1 MPKMMLVMAVVS
13 DQVVA
18 IVARWTFTVFELL
31 PASRTQSA
39 LPVLQNV

>member
-13 DQVVA
+13 DEVVA
-18 IVARWTFTVFELL
+18 IVARWTFSISEPL

>member
-18 IVARWTFTVFELL
+18 IVARWTFRISELL
-31 PASRTQSA
+31 PDARTQSA
-39 LPVLQNV
+39 LPELQNV